1 MHLLRFVSECSERN
15 GYKMKSREVNQ
26 NNLPTSQ
33 QTKPHDGSFLQL
45 FGVALKLGLTSFGGP
60 IAHIGYF
67 HHEYVRNRQWL
78 DDKSYADLVALCQ
91 ILPGPT
97 SSQVGMGIGAMRA
110 GVLGAFA
117 VWLGFTLPSA
127 LILVAFAMLMQ
138 GLDVGGTGLI
148 YGLKI
153 VAVAVVA
160 HAVLGMSRNL
170 TPDRN
175 RATIA
180 LLTAV
185 AILMWPTAVTQ
196 VLLIFLAG
204 LTGTFL
210 YQKASVPDLVNIKIP
225 VARSVAL
232 ICLILFFGLLIL
244 LPIMSQVVPSKWL
257 QVFDSFYRSGS
268 LVFGGGHVVLPLL
281 EREVVPVGLVT
292 REEFLAGYGA
302 AQAVPGPLF
311 TFAAFLGATIF
322 GWPGALLATVAIFLP
337 GALLVIGIL
346 PFWHHLRGLPKVQG
360 SLMGVNAAVVG
371 LLLAALFDPIWISA
385 VKKPIDFALAAILF
399 GMLEYWK
406 LPSWVIV
413 VTGATGGLLI
423 FRF

>member
-1 MHLLRFVSECSERN
+1 MKNSE
-15 GYKMKSREVNQ
+15 KSL
-26 NNLPTSQ
+26 NNLPVSYQ
-33 QTKPHDGSFLQL
+33 AKPHANSFLQV
-45 FGVALKLGLTSFGGP
+45 FGAALKLGLTSFGGP

-67 HHEYVRNRQWL
+67 HHEYVRRRQWL

-110 GVLGAFA
+110 GVLGAA
-117 VWLGFTLPSA
+117 AAWLGFTLPSA
-127 LILVAFAMLMQ
+127 LILFAFAMLMR
-138 GLDVGGTGLI
+138 GFDVGSTGLI

-153 VAVAVVA
+153 IAVAVVA
-160 HAVLGMSRNL
+160 HAVLGMGRNL

-180 LLTAV
+180 LLTAI

-196 VLLIFLAG
+196 VLLILLAG
-204 LTGTFL
+204 LVGTFL
-210 YQKASVPDLVNIKIP
+210 YQKASIPDIVNFKIP
-225 VARSVAL
+225 ISRWVAL

-244 LPIMSQVVPSKWL
+244 LPLFSQLAPSQWL

-281 EREVVPVGLVT
+281 EREVVPVGWVT
-292 REEFLAGYGA
+292 KEEFLAGYGA

-311 TFAAFLGATIF
+311 TFAAFLGAIIH
-322 GWPGALLATVAIFLP
+322 GWPGALLAIIAIFLP
-337 GALLVIGIL
+337 AAFLVIGIL
-346 PFWHHLRGLPKVQG
+346 PFWHNLRGLPVVQG
-360 SLMGVNAAVVG
+360 SLMAVNAAVVG
-371 LLLAALFDPIWISA
+371 LLVAALYDPIWTSA
-385 VKKPIDFALAAILF
+385 IKKPIDFALAAILF

-413 VTGATGGLLI
+413 VTGAIGGLLI
-423 FRF
+423 FRFGL